1 MNDAWLDIKAFNMIT
16 NKNKAKKMTKDIS
29 CDCKCK
35 FNCSCNTTIIQIKN
49 GIMKHVNA
57 SVKII
62 VSAKK
67 ITVGILAHV
76 FVRIG
81 SI

>member
-67 ITVGILAHV
+67 ITVGILANV

>member
-67 ITVGILAHV
+67 ITVGILGHV